1 MIIQTA
7 DAGNQNKTDSYK
19 KTNDKPD
26 IEQSIADL
34 LLNGSIEYASKD
46 RQEIIAANGVLP
58 FGTRVYLPFLPNQ
71 SLESR
76 LSAIAKIHDNGF
88 DPVPHIAARRVPSKQ
103 ELKDFLDT
111 IVTEYGVHIVLLIGG
126 DSENILGPYEDSAM
140 ILKDG
145 ILAKSGIKEVGLAGY
160 PEGHPRISNAVLESS
175 LNEKLLLATENG
187 MGSYIVTQFSFA
199 PSRII
204 NYCSKLD
211 RIQPGVPVYVGMA
224 GPTDPAVLIRYA
236 KICGVSKS
244 LRALT
249 DIGFKAV
256 KMLSQTEP
264 NKQLSILARHC
275 ASRENCN
282 VVGTHIFSFGG
293 FIQSAKW
300 MQENSSISEEP
311 KS

>member
-1 MIIQTA
+1 MTIQTA
-7 DAGNQNKTDSYK
+7 DIGNHVKSENHKNIVDKT
-19 KTNDKPD
+19 D
-26 IEQSIADL
+26 IEQSISDL

-46 RQEIIAANGVLP
+46 RQEIKAANGALP

-76 LSAIAKIHDNGF
+76 LSAIAEIHDNGF
-88 DPVPHIAARRVPSKQ
+88 DPVPHIAARRVPSQQ

-111 IVTEYGVHIVLLIGG
+111 IVSEYGVHIVLLIGG
-126 DSENILGPYEDSAM
+126 DSENILGPYEDSSM
-140 ILKDG
+140 VLKDG
-145 ILAKSGIKEVGLAGY
+145 VLAESGIKEVGLAGY
-160 PEGHPRISNAVLESS
+160 PEGHPRISNAILEAA
-175 LNEKLLLATENG
+175 LNEKLILATKSG

-204 NYCSKLD
+204 NYCSKLA

-236 KICGVSKS
+236 RICGVSKS

-264 NKQLSILARHC
+264 NKQLTMLARHC

-293 FIQSAKW
+293 FLQSAKW
-300 MQENSSISEEP
+300 MQQKSLVSEHQ
-311 KS
+311 